1 MYKFLRIYDVKTK
14 GNEVLAAGYEVL
26 SEFEEFNYD
35 ELMEQQLINICKS
48 TIRL

>member
-26 SEFEEFNYD
+26 SE
-35 ELMEQQLINICKS
+35 LKSLIMMN
-48 TIRL
+48 